1 MRNLEIKYFGNGPI
15 LIFHKRE
22 QELLPIINEIKIPIC
37 NVKMSTKRHP
47 WSSF

>member
-1 MRNLEIKYFGNGPI
+1 MRNLEIKYFGNEPI